1 MENKVLAVVNGREI
15 TEMDVQKTLQGLGQA
30 AMNYQGPEGQKKL
43 VDELVNQ
50 ELFFAEAMA
59 SEMDKNEQF
68 IAEMKEVR
76 ENMLKQFFVRQ
87 LLADV
92 NVSEE
97 EVEAYY
103 NENKSEFTKPAQAK
117 ASHILVDTEEQ
128 AKEIKAEIEGG
139 LSFEEAAGK
148 YSKCPSNAKGGDLGF
163 FGQGQMVPEFETAVF
178 DMEVGQM
185 SAPVQTQF
193 GFHLIK
199 KTDAQE
205 AGQATFGE
213 VRQNIAQQL
222 TVKKQ
227 NEAYYGKADALK
239 EKYEVEVK

>member
-128 AKEIKAEIEGG
+128 AKEIKAEIE
-139 LSFEEAAGK
+139 A
-148 YSKCPSNAKGGDLGF
+148 D
-163 FGQGQMVPEFETAVF
+163 
-178 DMEVGQM
+178 
-185 SAPVQTQF
+185 
-193 GFHLIK
+193 FHLK
-199 KTDAQE
+199 KLLVNTQSVHQMLRVA
-205 AGQATFGE
+205 
-213 VRQNIAQQL
+213 I
-222 TVKKQ
+222 
-227 NEAYYGKADALK
+227 
-239 EKYEVEVK
+239 

>member
-59 SEMDKNEQF
+59 NEMDKNEQF

-128 AKEIKAEIEGG
+128 ANEIKAEIEGG

-199 KTDAQE
+199 KTDSQE

>member
-227 NEAYYGKADALK
+227 NEAYYGKS
-239 EKYEVEVK
+239 

>member
-1 MENKVLAVVNGREI
+1 
-15 TEMDVQKTLQGLGQA
+15 
-30 AMNYQGPEGQKKL
+30 
-43 VDELVNQ
+43 
-50 ELFFAEAMA
+50 
-59 SEMDKNEQF
+59 MDKNEQF

-222 TVKKQ
+222 TVKK
-227 NEAYYGKADALK
+227 AKRSLLRK
-239 EKYEVEVK
+239 S

>member
-15 TEMDVQKTLQGLGQA
+15 TQMDVQKTLQGLGQA
-30 AMNYQGPEGQKKL
+30 AMNYAGPEGEKKL
-43 VDELVNQ
+43 VDELINQ
-50 ELFFAEAMA
+50 ELFYAEAMA
-59 SEMDKNEQF
+59 TELDKDEQF
-68 IAEMKEVR
+68 VAEMEEVR
-76 ENMLKQFFVRQ
+76 QNMLKQFFVRQ

-92 NVSEE
+92 QVPED

-103 NENKSEFTKPAQAK
+103 NENKSEFAKPAQAK
-117 ASHILVDTEEQ
+117 ASHILVDTEDQ

-139 LSFEEAAGK
+139 LTFEEAAGK

-178 DMEVGQM
+178 SMEVGEL

-199 KTDAQE
+199 KTDEQE
-205 AGQATFGE
+205 AGEATFGE
-213 VRQNIAQQL
+213 VRQTIAQQL
-222 TVKKQ
+222 TVQKQ
-227 NEAYYGKADALK
+227 NETYYGKADALK
-239 EKYEVEVK
+239 AKYTVEVK

>member
-222 TVKKQ
+222 TVKK
-227 NEAYYGKADALK
+227 AKRSLLRK
-239 EKYEVEVK
+239 KLML